1 MALTVG
7 IIGLPLSG
15 KTTVFN
21 ALTRAGAEI
30 SGYPTSTV
38 QANRAV
44 VQVPD
49 ERLARLAEIFH
60 PRKIV
65 PTAIEFVDV
74 AGIGQGSE
82 ETRKQGLSAEF
93 LGHIRNA
100 DALALVVRC
109 FENAAAPH
117 PGGSIDAVRDL
128 DELLSELALTD
139 LATVERRI
147 ESTQRKTKT
156 GDKKAVEELELLR
169 GLREHLN
176 EGRPASEYSFSSN
189 DEAVLRELFLL
200 TMKPRLY
207 VVNVSEDA
215 LGAAGELLEQQAPAA
230 GQSGELACVA
240 AVGERARA
248 EGAEVVA
255 VSAKLEAELGELAE
269 ADAAEYLEALG
280 LPQTW
285 LGSRSAGGVS
295 RAEPHLVP
303 HSWRGRG
310 ARLDD
315 HARDESAGGGG
326 QDSHRHRAWLHSR
339 GGRALRRPDARQRVD
354 EDRQGARARPP
365 GGQGL
370 RRARRGHHRVPL
382 QRLQVTSRSGR
393 SSQRAMKTPVSWRIV
408 SAPSAAMRS
417 STSARKAT
425 SSRSRSDAWPA
436 DDGAIRATISS
447 STQRLAR

>member
-49 ERLARLAEIFH
+49 ERLARLAEIFN

-65 PTAIEFVDV
+65 PTSVEFVDV
-74 AGIGQGSE
+74 AGIGQGTE
-82 ETRKQGLSAEF
+82 ETRRQGLSAEF

-100 DALALVVRC
+100 DALAIVVRC
-109 FENAAAPH
+109 FENPAAPH
-117 PGGSIDAVRDL
+117 PAGSIDATRDL

-147 ESTQRKTKT
+147 ESTLRKTKT
-156 GDKKAVEELELLR
+156 GDKKAVEEIEFLR
-169 GLREHLN
+169 RLREHLN
-176 EGRPASEYSFSSN
+176 EGRTASELTFSQAE
-189 DEAVLRELFLL
+189 DAVLRELFLL

-207 VVNVSEDA
+207 VVNVGEDA
-215 LGAAGELLEQQAPAA
+215 LGAAGALLESGGAAA
-230 GQSGELACVA
+230 GAASGELACVN

-269 ADAAEYLEALG
+269 EDAAEYLGALG
-280 LPQTW
+280 LPK
-285 LGSRSAGGVS
+285 LGSDRVVQAGYRALNLISFLTAGEDEVRAWTITRGTKAPVAAGKIHTDIERGFI
-295 RAEPHLVP
+295 RAEVVHYDDLMRDGGSMKAAKEHGHV
-303 HSWRGRG
+303 
-310 ARLDD
+310 RLEGKDYTV
-315 HARDESAGGGG
+315 RDGDIIEF
-326 QDSHRHRAWLHSR
+326 RFN
-339 GGRALRRPDARQRVD
+339 
-354 EDRQGARARPP
+354 
-365 GGQGL
+365 
-370 RRARRGHHRVPL
+370 
-382 QRLQVTSRSGR
+382 
-393 SSQRAMKTPVSWRIV
+393 VS
-408 SAPSAAMRS
+408 
-417 STSARKAT
+417 K
-425 SSRSRSDAWPA
+425 
-436 DDGAIRATISS
+436 
-447 STQRLAR
+447 